1 MSMTIAMI
9 GQKGLPARSGGIERH
24 VEILASGL
32 ASRGQD
38 VVVFGRDWYVG
49 EQESDLKGVR
59 QILTS
64 GIRTKHLDAITHS
77 FTALLAA
84 RKERPDII
92 HIHGTGIALLTPI
105 ARILHPKAKVIVTFH
120 CIDRT
125 LSKWGGFAKLAFR
138 IGEYFACHTSHQ
150 TIAVSETLARYCM
163 NDFGVQTAYIPHPF
177 PLPSQS
183 EDSVE
188 RLANY
193 DLQPNAYLLFVGRL
207 IPDKQAHVLIEAYRK
222 VRLERPD
229 LFRDISLILVGGG
242 VWTDQYT
249 NWLCRLAA
257 EVPGVTMLGEKF
269 GKDLAALQ
277 AHAMAHIFPTS
288 SEGLSVAVMEAAAYK
303 RPVVA
308 TNIEPNVEATDGH
321 MISVKPLDVADLAEG
336 LVTLAN
342 RSEAERKAMTDA
354 AYEHLIREYD
364 SGDRVDDTLR
374 VYNESLTGDP
384 RLLTQVSVA

>member
-1 MSMTIAMI
+1 MKKSIVIAI
-9 GQKGLPARSGGIERH
+9 VIILLGGRGLI
-24 VEILASGL
+24 
-32 ASRGQD
+32 
-38 VVVFGRDWYVG
+38 
-49 EQESDLKGVR
+49 K
-59 QILTS
+59 
-64 GIRTKHLDAITHS
+64 K
-77 FTALLAA
+77 
-84 RKERPDII
+84 
-92 HIHGTGIALLTPI
+92 
-105 ARILHPKAKVIVTFH
+105 
-120 CIDRT
+120 
-125 LSKWGGFAKLAFR
+125 
-138 IGEYFACHTSHQ
+138 
-150 TIAVSETLARYCM
+150 
-163 NDFGVQTAYIPHPF
+163 N
-177 PLPSQS
+177 
-183 EDSVE
+183 
-188 RLANY
+188 
-193 DLQPNAYLLFVGRL
+193 
-207 IPDKQAHVLIEAYRK
+207 
-222 VRLERPD
+222 
-229 LFRDISLILVGGG
+229 
-242 VWTDQYT
+242 T

-374 VYNESLTGDP
+374 VYHESLTGDS
-384 RLLTQVSVA
+384 RLLTQVFAA